1 MKGMKLVKN
10 MKLKSVKDM
19 KMKIRKLMTIV
30 NREERVMSGPK
41 PLVAAALLALATTTL
56 AAADVAIK
64 LGTQAPTNSMWHKAL
79 LEMGSAWAKATEKR
93 VTLQVYPDGRAG
105 DEATTIR
112 KMRPAV
118 DSLQAG
124 LLTIGGLAE
133 VDDAFNVLG
142 MPFFFETDDEE
153 LAVQQKLEPRLEQ
166 ALQAKGFHLVAW
178 GTGGWVQLFSKKPLR
193 SLADVKAAK
202 LYASKTDD
210 QMVQWYT
217 RNGFNPVPLLI
228 ADIAPQLKLP
238 TGMIDTAP
246 NTAYLALTTQI
257 YGDAKYML
265 DLHIAPLVGAMIVSN
280 ATWSKISPADQK
292 AVTDA
297 ARAMETRIRTEAPK
311 QDADSISAMTA
322 KGLQVIKLDQKANAE
337 FRAAATDLIKTMRGT
352 MVPADVF
359 DLALAER
366 DAYRKSRGR

>member
-1 MKGMKLVKN
+1 MKERVKGMKERVKG
-10 MKLKSVKDM
+10 MK
-19 KMKIRKLMTIV
+19 
-30 NREERVMSGPK
+30 ERVMSGPK
-41 PLVAAALLALATTTL
+41 PLITAALLALATATL

-79 LEMGSAWAKATEKR
+79 LDMGAAWSKATEKR
-93 VTLQVYPDGRAG
+93 VTLMVYPDGRAG

-133 VDDAFNVLG
+133 IDDAFNVLG
-142 MPFFFETDDEE
+142 MPFFFENDEEE
-153 LAVQQKLEPRLEQ
+153 LAVQKKLEPRLEQ
-166 ALQAKGFHLVAW
+166 ALQAKGFHLVSW
-178 GTGGWVQLFSKKPLR
+178 GSGGWVQLFSKKPLR

-210 QMVQWYT
+210 RMVQWYT
-217 RNGFNPVPLLI
+217 RNGFNPKPLLI

-246 NTAYLALTTQI
+246 NTPYLALTTQI

-265 DLHIAPLVGAMIVSN
+265 DLHIAPLSGALVISN
-280 ATWSKISPADQK
+280 TAWNKISAEDK
-292 AVTDA
+292 AKVTA
-297 ARAMETRIRTEAPK
+297 AAQALEEQVYREVPRG
-311 QDADSISAMTA
+311 DADSIKSMQTR
-322 KGLQVIKLDQKANAE
+322 GLTVIKLDPKATAD
-337 FRAAATDLIKTMRGT
+337 FHAAAETLVSSMRGD
-352 MVPADVF
+352 MVQADVF
-359 DLALAER
+359 DMAVQAR
-366 DAYRKSRGR
+366 DAVRKAKGGK

>member
-1 MKGMKLVKN
+1 MKEGHKVEGVRL
-10 MKLKSVKDM
+10 
-19 KMKIRKLMTIV
+19 
-30 NREERVMSGPK
+30 MSGPK
-41 PLVAAALLALATTTL
+41 PLIAAALVAVATATL
-56 AAADVAIK
+56 GAADVAIK

-133 VDDAFNVLG
+133 IDDAFNAFG
-142 MPFFFETDDEE
+142 MPFFFESDEEE
-153 LAVQQKLEPRLEQ
+153 LAVQKKLEPRLEQ

-193 SLADVKAAK
+193 SLADVKSAK
-202 LYASKTDD
+202 LFTSKGDD
-210 QMVQWYT
+210 RMVQWYT

-265 DLHIAPLVGAMIVSN
+265 DLHIAPLVGAMIMSN
-280 ATWSKISPADQK
+280 AAWNKISPEDQK
-292 AVTDA
+292 KVTEA
-297 ARAMETRIRTEAPK
+297 ARAIVSAPLETTFGLVAHESNHVILYNGIGPRATSFMNEGLAPAVRALSRRRQIVPLSLDGEK
-311 QDADSISAMTA
+311 RCAYSAA
-322 KGLQVIKLDQKANAE
+322 HRPD
-337 FRAAATDLIKTMRGT
+337 RR
-352 MVPADVF
+352 
-359 DLALAER
+359 
-366 DAYRKSRGR
+366 

>member
-1 MKGMKLVKN
+1 MKAVEA
-10 MKLKSVKDM
+10 LKVDDGGAR
-19 KMKIRKLMTIV
+19 I
-30 NREERVMSGPK
+30 MSGPK
-41 PLVAAALLALATTTL
+41 PLIAAALVVVATATL
-56 AAADVAIK
+56 GAADVAIK

-133 VDDAFNVLG
+133 IDDAFNAFG
-142 MPFFFETDDEE
+142 MPFFFESDDEE

-210 QMVQWYT
+210 RMVQWYT

-280 ATWSKISPADQK
+280 AAWNKISPEDQK
-292 AVTDA
+292 KVTEA
-297 ARAMETRIRTEAPK
+297 ARAMEAKIRADAPK
-311 QDADSISAMTA
+311 QDADSIAAMTA
-322 KGLQVIKLDQKANAE
+322 KGLQVIKLDPKATAE
-337 FRAAATDLIKTMRGT
+337 FRAAATDLIRTMRGG

-359 DLALAER
+359 DMALAER
-366 DAYRKSRGR
+366 DAYRKSKGR

>member
-1 MKGMKLVKN
+1 MKVMEPMKNRKN
-10 MKLKSVKDM
+10 PV
-19 KMKIRKLMTIV
+19 
-30 NREERVMSGPK
+30 EERDMSGPK
-41 PLVAAALLALATTTL
+41 WLVAAAMLAIATSTL

-79 LEMGSAWAKATEKR
+79 LDMGAVWSKATEKR

-133 VDDAFNVLG
+133 IDDAFNVLG

-153 LAVQQKLEPRLEQ
+153 LAVQTKLEPRLEQ

-178 GTGGWVQLFSKKPLR
+178 GSGGWVQLFSKRPIK

-210 QMVQWYT
+210 RMVQWYT

-246 NTAYLALTTQI
+246 NTPYLALTTQI
-257 YGDAKYML
+257 YGDAKYMM
-265 DLHIAPLVGAMIVSN
+265 DLHIAPLVGAMIVSTN
-280 ATWSKISPADQK
+280 AWNKIAPEDRTK
-292 AVTDA
+292 VTEA
-297 ARAMETRIRTEAPK
+297 ARAMEARIRTEAPK
-311 QDADSISAMTA
+311 QDADSITAMTA
-322 KGLQVIKLDQKANAE
+322 KGLQVIKLDQKGTAE
-337 FRAAATDLIKTMRGT
+337 FRAAATDLIKTMRSN
-352 MVPADVF
+352 MVPAEIF

-366 DAYRKSRGR
+366 DAYRKSKGK

>member
-1 MKGMKLVKN
+1 MKQ
-10 MKLKSVKDM
+10 SA
-19 KMKIRKLMTIV
+19 
-30 NREERVMSGPK
+30 EERDMSGPK
-41 PLVAAALLALATTTL
+41 PLIAAAMLAIATSTL
-56 AAADVAIK
+56 AAADIAIK

-79 LEMGSAWAKATEKR
+79 LDMGAAWSKATEKR

-133 VDDAFNVLG
+133 IDEAFNVLG

-153 LAVQQKLEPRLEQ
+153 LAVQTKLEPRLEQ
-166 ALQAKGFHLVAW
+166 ALQAKGFHFVAW
-178 GTGGWVQLFSKKPLR
+178 GTGGWVQLFSKKPLK
-193 SLADVKAAK
+193 SLADVKSAK

-210 QMVQWYT
+210 RMVQWYT

-246 NTAYLALTTQI
+246 NTPYLALTTQI

-265 DLHIAPLVGAMIVSN
+265 DLHIAPLVGAMIVSTN
-280 ATWSKISPADQK
+280 AWNKITAEDRAK
-292 AVTDA
+292 VTEA

-311 QDADSISAMTA
+311 QDTDSITAMTS
-322 KGLQVIKLDQKANAE
+322 KGLQVIKLDQKGTAE
-337 FRAAATDLIKTMRGT
+337 FRAAATDLNKTMRGS
-352 MVPADVF
+352 MVPADIF

-366 DAYRKSRGR
+366 DAYRKSKGK